1 MTKGK
6 KIWGI
11 DVSKDYIIAFDG
23 KIFYKFTLGEIE
35 KFVNVVKGDIV
46 VLEQTGNYSLPWILS
61 LLKRKTVDVYI
72 AHTTSLK
79 ELRNLYGFSKN
90 DVVDAQVLRDLFL
103 QNYRRFTKFEENR
116 FWLRF
121 YLFSYFRTVKDFTTT
136 VNRLRS
142 FLFLVNPSL
151 ASFKTSKKGLLELK
165 EKIGGKVKGDF
176 VYSYVDRYIDK

>member
-1 MTKGK
+1 
-6 KIWGI
+6 
-11 DVSKDYIIAFDG
+11 
-23 KIFYKFTLGEIE
+23 
-35 KFVNVVKGDIV
+35 VKGDIV

-90 DVVDAQVLRDLFL
+90 DAVDAQILRDLFL
-103 QNYRRFTKFEENR
+103 QNPKRFTRFEENR
-116 FWLRF
+116 FGLRF
-121 YLFSYFRTVKDFTTT
+121 YLFSYLRTVKDFTTT

-151 ASFKTSKKGLLELK
+151 ASFKASKKGLLELK
-165 EKIGGKVKGDF
+165 EKIEGKVKRDF
-176 VYSYVDRYIDK
+176 VYSYVDRYIDKLLLLLEDRKGLKKYLHSYLVLHKDYTQGEKKVK